1 MGSEDREARNKA
13 QEVRSRDPEV
23 RSRDP
28 EVRSRDPEVRS
39 QDPEALESDARVER
53 MDRVAV
59 LYGEITAATREFLRA
74 LAESDR
80 HRDWE
85 EEGFSSCGEWLAWQI
100 GITRGTANEKVRA
113 ALALEDLPLI
123 SEAMARGE
131 LSFSKVRAITRVAT
145 PDNESELL
153 EFARAG
159 SAANLERLVR
169 GWKTLSRFDEQ
180 EAERIRH
187 SRRCFS
193 VFPDED
199 GMYVV
204 RGRLDPEVGAAL
216 MRAVEAASDALFA
229 GARKNNSDGRHTAE
243 APEPAQLR
251 ADAVGLLAERAL
263 AAGFGV
269 GVGAGFGDR
278 VGFGDQVP
286 ISGSRA
292 ERYQVVLHVEAATLA
307 EEGEP
312 GLCEL
317 EDGTRIAAETARRL
331 ACDTSRVEVSH
342 DIRHDLSRNISRD
355 GMGSTLGS
363 IGSSADSSV
372 LGSVLDVGRKTRTIP
387 PALRRAL
394 DARDRGCRFPGCGL
408 RFTDA
413 HHIVHWADG
422 GETKLENTLLLCRS
436 HHRRVHEDGYR
447 VCRDRNGQVVFFT
460 PKGKALFEAPTLPEL
475 PPDPL
480 QDLVRRNRERGIR
493 PDFSSGAPK
502 WKRDDDVPWAIEAAA
517 IEALDPCDE
526 PEADEPEADEPAA
539 DEPAVHESS
548 GHKPSEEAA

>member
-526 PEADEPEADEPAA
+526 PEADEPAA